1 MKRALPW
8 LAAAVV
14 VALLA
19 SGLWRGLKTQQQRQ
33 QALAQAEQAKAQA
46 VYQLAASDAITV
58 APQTLVLSLP
68 ISGTVQAVHTAIIK
82 ARIAGELQQLQLRE
96 GDPVQAGQVVAR
108 VDSTESQ
115 ARLAQAQQQA
125 DAARAQQDI
134 QQRQYDNNRALA
146 NQGFIS
152 ATALESSQSQLQA
165 AQANYQAAR
174 SAADVLRKNLSD
186 TVLRSPIQGQVA
198 RKWVSNGEKV
208 GPDANVLE
216 IVDLRELE
224 LQAQMPAA
232 DSLQLRL
239 GQTAQLQV
247 DGSGQT
253 VSAQVA
259 RINPQA
265 DASSRSV
272 TVYLRIAPPAAPA
285 GAAAPALRQGL
296 YLQGQLAT
304 GELQTLAVP
313 LAAVRTDKPE
323 PYVQLLSPNG
333 GSGERSDTLRVQ
345 HQPVVLGARSQ
356 RDGKTWVAV
365 TQGLQAGQRILGGQV
380 GQLRAATPVRLA
392 PAPDAAPK
400 HAPKSAAPPPSA
412 LPAS

>member
-1 MKRALPW
+1 MKRILPW

-19 SGLWRGLKTQQQRQ
+19 SGLWRGVKTQQQRQ

-68 ISGTVQAVHTAIIK
+68 ISGTVQAVHSATIK

-96 GDPVQAGQVVAR
+96 GDPVRAGEVIAR

-208 GPDANVLE
+208 GPDASVLE
-216 IVDLRELE
+216 VVDLRELE
-224 LQAQMPAA
+224 LQAQIPAA
-232 DSLQLRL
+232 DSLQLGL

-247 DGSGQT
+247 DGSAQT
-253 VSAQVA
+253 ISAQVV

-265 DASSRSV
+265 DANSRSV

-285 GAAAPALRQGL
+285 GAATPALRQGL

-304 GELQTLAVP
+304 GQVQTLAVP

-323 PYVQLLSPNG
+323 PYVQLLSPQ
-333 GSGERSDTLRVQ
+333 GESLRVQ
-345 HQPVVLGARSQ
+345 HQPVLLGTRSQ
-356 RDGKTWVAV
+356 RDGKTWVAIS
-365 TQGLQAGQRILGGQV
+365 QGLQAGQRILGGQV
-380 GQLRAATPVRLA
+380 GQLREATPVRLA
-392 PAPDAAPK
+392 PEAVPAT
-400 HAPKSAAPPPSA
+400 
-412 LPAS
+412 PASPAS

>member
-14 VALLA
+14 AVLLA
-19 SGLWRGLKTQQQRQ
+19 SGLWRGWKTQQNRQ

-46 VYQLAASDAITV
+46 VYQLAPSDAISV
-58 APQTLVLSLP
+58 APQTLLLSLP
-68 ISGTVQAVHTAIIK
+68 ISGTVKAVNTAIIK

-125 DAARAQQDI
+125 DAAHAQQDI

-152 ATALESSQSQLQA
+152 ATALESSQSQWQA
-165 AQANYQAAR
+165 AQSNYQAAR

-216 IVDLRELE
+216 IVDLRALE

-239 GQTAQLQV
+239 GQMAQLQV
-247 DGSGQT
+247 DGSGQPI
-253 VSAQVA
+253 SAEVV

-265 DASSRSV
+265 DANSRSV
-272 TVYLRIAPPAAPA
+272 TVYLRIAAPAASA
-285 GAAAPALRQGL
+285 TAAAPALRQGL
-296 YLQGQLAT
+296 YLQGQLVT
-304 GELQTLAVP
+304 GQVQTIAIP

-323 PYVQLLSPNG
+323 PYVQLLSAQG
-333 GSGERSDTLRVQ
+333 ESGESLRVQ

-356 RDGKTWVAV
+356 RDGATWVAV

-380 GQLRAATPVRLA
+380 GQLREATPVRLA
-392 PAPDAAPK
+392 PEAAP
-400 HAPKSAAPPPSA
+400 AT
-412 LPAS
+412 PASPAS

>member
-14 VALLA
+14 IALLA
-19 SGLWRGLKTQQQRQ
+19 SGLWRGFKTQQQRQ

-152 ATALESSQSQLQA
+152 ATALDSSQSQWQA

-253 VSAQVA
+253 ISAQVM

-265 DASSRSV
+265 DANSRSV
-272 TVYLRIAPPAAPA
+272 TVYLRIAPPAA
-285 GAAAPALRQGL
+285 GDAAPALRQGL

-304 GELQTLAVP
+304 DQVQTIAVP

-323 PYVQLLSPNG
+323 PYVQLLSPQG
-333 GSGERSDTLRVQ
+333 ESGASLQVQ
-345 HQPVVLGARSQ
+345 HQPVVLGPRSQ
-356 RDGKTWVAV
+356 LQGKTWVAIR
-365 TQGLQAGQRILGGQV
+365 QGLQAGQRILGGQV
-380 GQLRAATPVRLA
+380 GQLREATPVRLA
-392 PAPDAAPK
+392 PEAAP
-400 HAPKSAAPPPSA
+400 AAVAS
-412 LPAS
+412 PAS

>member
-14 VALLA
+14 VVLLA
-19 SGLWRGLKTQQQRQ
+19 SGLWRGWKTQQTRQ

-46 VYQLAASDAITV
+46 VYQLAASDALSV

-152 ATALESSQSQLQA
+152 ATALESSQSQWQA
-165 AQANYQAAR
+165 AQSNYQAAR
-174 SAADVLRKNLSD
+174 SAADVLRKTLSD

-216 IVDLRELE
+216 IVDLRALE

-247 DGSGQT
+247 DGSGQPI
-253 VSAQVA
+253 SAEVV

-265 DASSRSV
+265 DANSRSV
-272 TVYLRIAPPAAPA
+272 TVYLRIATAAA
-285 GAAAPALRQGL
+285 SATAAAPTLRQGL

-304 GELQTLAVP
+304 GQVQTIAIP

-323 PYVQLLSPNG
+323 PYVQLLSAQG
-333 GSGERSDTLRVQ
+333 ESGESLRVQ

-356 RDGKTWVAV
+356 RDGLTWVAV
-365 TQGLQAGQRILGGQV
+365 TRGLQAGQRILGGQV
-380 GQLRAATPVRLA
+380 GQLREGTPVRLA
-392 PAPDAAPK
+392 REAAP
-400 HAPKSAAPPPSA
+400 ATSAS
-412 LPAS
+412 PAS

>member
-1 MKRALPW
+1 MKRILPW

-19 SGLWRGLKTQQQRQ
+19 SGLWRGVKTQQQRQ

-46 VYQLAASDAITV
+46 VYQLAASDAIAV

-68 ISGTVQAVHTAIIK
+68 ISGTVQAVHSATIK

-96 GDPVQAGQVVAR
+96 GDPVRAGEVVAR

-216 IVDLRELE
+216 VVDLRELE
-224 LQAQMPAA
+224 LQAQIPAA

-253 VSAQVA
+253 ISAQVV

-265 DASSRSV
+265 DANSRSV

-285 GAAAPALRQGL
+285 GAATPTLRQGL

-304 GELQTLAVP
+304 GQVQTLAVP

-323 PYVQLLSPNG
+323 PYVQLLSPQG
-333 GSGERSDTLRVQ
+333 ESGESLRVQ
-345 HQPVVLGARSQ
+345 HQPVVLGTRSQ
-356 RDGKTWVAV
+356 RDGKTWVAIR
-365 TQGLQAGQRILGGQV
+365 QGLQAGQRILGGQV
-380 GQLRAATPVRLA
+380 GQLREATPVRLA
-392 PAPDAAPK
+392 PEAVPAAP
-400 HAPKSAAPPPSA
+400 AS
-412 LPAS
+412 PAS

>member
-1 MKRALPW
+1 MKRILPW

-14 VALLA
+14 IALLA

-152 ATALESSQSQLQA
+152 ATALESSQSQWQA

-253 VSAQVA
+253 ISAQVV

-265 DASSRSV
+265 DANSRSV
-272 TVYLRIAPPAAPA
+272 TVYLRIAQPAPSA
-285 GAAAPALRQGL
+285 GVAAPALRQGL

-323 PYVQLLSPNG
+323 PYVQLLSPNA
-333 GSGERSDTLRVQ
+333 GSGEPSDTLRVQ

-392 PAPDAAPK
+392 PGPAPLPTATP
-400 HAPKSAAPPPSA
+400 
-412 LPAS
+412 PASPAS

>member
-14 VALLA
+14 AVLLA
-19 SGLWRGLKTQQQRQ
+19 SGLWRGWTTQQHRKA
-33 QALAQAEQAKAQA
+33 ALAQAEQAKAQA
-46 VYQLAASDAITV
+46 VYQLAASDALTV
-58 APQTLVLSLP
+58 ATQTLALSLP
-68 ISGTVQAVHTAIIK
+68 ISGTVQALHSATIK

-146 NQGFIS
+146 DQGFIS
-152 ATALESSQSQLQA
+152 STALASSQSQWQA
-165 AQANYQAAR
+165 AQSNYQAAR
-174 SAADVLRKNLSD
+174 SAADVLKKNLSD

-216 IVDLRELE
+216 VVDLRELE
-224 LQAQMPAA
+224 LQAQLPAA

-247 DGSGQT
+247 DGSGQPI
-253 VSAQVA
+253 SAQVV

-265 DASSRSV
+265 DTNNRSV
-272 TVYLRIAPPAAPA
+272 TVYLRITPPAA
-285 GAAAPALRQGL
+285 GSAAPALRQGL

-304 GELQTLAVP
+304 AALQALAVP

-323 PYVQLLSPNG
+323 PYVQLLSPQG
-333 GSGERSDTLRVQ
+333 GSGESLRVQ

-356 RDGKTWVAV
+356 RDGTTWVAV

-380 GQLRAATPVRLA
+380 GQLREATPVRLA
-392 PAPDAAPK
+392 PAP
-400 HAPKSAAPPPSA
+400 AAPPAPATAAS
-412 LPAS
+412 PAS

>member
-1 MKRALPW
+1 MKRVLPW

-14 VALLA
+14 IALLA
-19 SGLWRGLKTQQQRQ
+19 SGLWRGFKTQQQRQ

-152 ATALESSQSQLQA
+152 ATALDSSQSQWQA

-253 VSAQVA
+253 ISAEVV

-265 DASSRSV
+265 DANSRSV
-272 TVYLRIAPPAAPA
+272 TVYLRIAPPAA

-304 GELQTLAVP
+304 DQVQTIAVP

-323 PYVQLLSPNG
+323 PYVQLLSPQG
-333 GSGERSDTLRVQ
+333 ESGASLQVQ
-345 HQPVVLGARSQ
+345 HQPVVLGPRSQ
-356 RDGKTWVAV
+356 LQGKTWVAIR
-365 TQGLQAGQRILGGQV
+365 QGLQAGQRILGGQV
-380 GQLRAATPVRLA
+380 GQLREATPVRLA
-392 PAPDAAPK
+392 PEAAPTTP
-400 HAPKSAAPPPSA
+400 ATSAS
-412 LPAS
+412 PAS

>member
-19 SGLWRGLKTQQQRQ
+19 SGLWRGWKTQQHRQ
-33 QALAQAEQAKAQA
+33 EALAQAEQAKAQA
-46 VYQLAASDAITV
+46 VYQLAASDTITV
-58 APQTLVLSLP
+58 ALQTLVLSLP
-68 ISGTVQAVHTAIIK
+68 ISGTVQAVHTATIK

-96 GDPVQAGQVVAR
+96 GDTVQAGQIVAR

-125 DAARAQQDI
+125 DAARAQRDI
-134 QQRQYDNNRALA
+134 QQRQFDNNRALA
-146 NQGFIS
+146 DQGFIS
-152 ATALESSQSQLQA
+152 ATALDSSQSQWQA
-165 AQANYQAAR
+165 AQSNYQAAR
-174 SAADVLRKNLSD
+174 SASDVLKKNLSD

-198 RKWVSNGEKV
+198 RKWASNGEKV

-216 IVDLRELE
+216 VVDLRELE

-232 DSLQLRL
+232 DSVQVRL

-253 VSAQVA
+253 IAAQVV

-265 DASSRSV
+265 DTNSRQL
-272 TVYLRIAPPAAPA
+272 TVYLRIAPLAAA
-285 GAAAPALRQGL
+285 ASDAERSQTGAALLLRQGL

-304 GELQTLAVP
+304 GELQTLAIP

-323 PYVQLLSPNG
+323 PYVQLLRTQ
-333 GSGERSDTLRVQ
+333 GEMLRVQ
-345 HQPVVLGARSQ
+345 HQPVVLGVRSQ
-356 RDGKTWVAV
+356 RNGNTWVAI
-365 TQGLQAGQRILGGQV
+365 TQGLLPGQRILGGQV
-380 GQLRAATPVRLA
+380 GQLRESTPVGL
-392 PAPDAAPK
+392 
-400 HAPKSAAPPPSA
+400 A
-412 LPAS
+412 LPSPAQPAARVLPSTAP

>member
-1 MKRALPW
+1 
-8 LAAAVV
+8 
-14 VALLA
+14 
-19 SGLWRGLKTQQQRQ
+19 
-33 QALAQAEQAKAQA
+33 
-46 VYQLAASDAITV
+46 
-58 APQTLVLSLP
+58 
-68 ISGTVQAVHTAIIK
+68 
-82 ARIAGELQQLQLRE
+82 
-96 GDPVQAGQVVAR
+96 
-108 VDSTESQ
+108 
-115 ARLAQAQQQA
+115 
-125 DAARAQQDI
+125 
-134 QQRQYDNNRALA
+134 
-146 NQGFIS
+146 IS
-152 ATALESSQSQLQA
+152 ATALDSSQSQWQA

-253 VSAQVA
+253 ISAQVV

-265 DASSRSV
+265 DANSRSV

-285 GAAAPALRQGL
+285 GTAAPALRQGL

-304 GELQTLAVP
+304 DQVQTIAVP

-323 PYVQLLSPNG
+323 PYVQLLSPQG
-333 GSGERSDTLRVQ
+333 ASGASLQVQ
-345 HQPVVLGARSQ
+345 HQPVVLGPRSQ
-356 RDGKTWVAV
+356 RQGKTWVAIR
-365 TQGLQAGQRILGGQV
+365 QGLQAGQRILGGQV
-380 GQLRAATPVRLA
+380 GQLREATPVRLA
-392 PAPDAAPK
+392 PETAPAT
-400 HAPKSAAPPPSA
+400 
-412 LPAS
+412 PASPAS